1 MFSDNVQVSQSPI
14 QRCLYLHAHS
24 ELFHEADHDQCCART
39 LVNYTLSV
47 GPFRQKLVNQA
58 GQCDQI
64 LENGPTRYI
73 EQ

>member
-14 QRCLYLHAHS
+14 QRCFYLHAHS

-39 LVNYTLSV
+39 LVNHPLSL
-47 GPFRQKLVNQA
+47 GPFRQKHGQA

-73 EQ
+73 QQ

>member
-24 ELFHEADHDQCCART
+24 ELFHEADHDQCCAKT

-47 GPFRQKLVNQA
+47 LFDKNMVNQA

-64 LENGPTRYI
+64 LEILVKFSGSPN
-73 EQ
+73 

>member
-39 LVNYTLSV
+39 LVNYTLSL
-47 GPFRQKLVNQA
+47 GPFRQKH
-58 GQCDQI
+58 G
-64 LENGPTRYI
+64 
-73 EQ
+73 